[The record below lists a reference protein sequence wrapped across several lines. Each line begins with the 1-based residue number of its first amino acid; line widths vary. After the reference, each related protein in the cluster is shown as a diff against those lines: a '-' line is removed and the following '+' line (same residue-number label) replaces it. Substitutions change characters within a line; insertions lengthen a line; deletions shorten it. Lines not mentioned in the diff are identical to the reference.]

1 MSEGAVLTELLFLLL
16 PVAAAS
22 GWWAAQR
29 SRVSLGSAATAKD
42 PAFFRGLNY
51 LLDEQPDKAID
62 VFLRLAEVDRET
74 VETHLALGSLFRRR
88 GEVERAIRIHQNL
101 VARANLEPEAR
112 GFALY
117 ELGQDYMR
125 AGLLD
130 RAESLFHELLE
141 HRLQP
146 ERALRALLELY
157 QQEKDWVRCLEV
169 AEQLRVRQGVPL
181 HVEIAQYHCE
191 IAEKALRAGETPAVV
206 AHLDQADAS
215 DPGCARALLLRAEL
229 ASQRGDRAGALD
241 LYRRVVRQDPR
252 FVREVLPRLLACL
265 ADEAPAAVIAELTRL
280 YRDRPSSALML
291 SLVEAVR
298 AGQGEPA
305 AIRLLG
311 DYLER
316 HADLGGLARLLEL
329 RLAQADGKGDE
340 TARVS
345 LKVLRH
351 LLAHRPAYQCE
362 HCGFTARRLHWQC
375 PSCTRWKT
383 IRPIEP
389 EPIAELVPGS
399 SDGRHDEP
407 AAVDIGP
414 RPAS

>member
-1 MSEGAVLTELLFLLL
+1 MTELLFLLL

-22 GWWAAQR
+22 GWWVAQR
-29 SRVSLGSAATAKD
+29 SQSSGVGAAAAKD

-62 VFLRLAEVDRET
+62 VFLKLAEVDEDT

-101 VARANLEPEAR
+101 VARSNLDPVAR

-130 RAESLFHELLE
+130 RAESLFQELLE
-141 HRLQP
+141 LKLQP
-146 ERALRALLELY
+146 ERALRALLEIY

-169 AEQLRVRQGVPL
+169 AEQLRTRKVAPMGI
-181 HVEIAQYHCE
+181 EIAQYHCE
-191 IAEKALRAGETPAVV
+191 LAEKALREGDSQAVV
-206 AHLDQADAS
+206 ARLGRAQES

-229 ASQRGDRAGALD
+229 ASRQDDSAGALD
-241 LYRRVVRQDPR
+241 LYRRVVREDRR
-252 FVREVLPRLLACL
+252 FFPEILPGLLACF
-265 ADEAPAAVIAELTRL
+265 ADEDPEALISEFFRL
-280 YRDRPSSALML
+280 YRDQPSPALML

-298 AGQGEPA
+298 EGRGEEA
-305 AIRLLG
+305 AIELLS
-311 DYLER
+311 DYLKEK
-316 HADLGGLARLLEL
+316 ADLAGLARLLEL
-329 RLAQADGKGDE
+329 RLARADGREDE

-345 LKVLRH
+345 LGVLRH
-351 LLAHRPAYQCE
+351 LLARRPGYWCE

-375 PSCTRWKT
+375 PSCKRWKT
-383 IRPIEP
+383 IRPVEP
-389 EPIAELVPGS
+389 EPIAVRTE
-399 SDGRHDEP
+399 EP
-407 AAVDIGP
+407 TSAAPGP
-414 RPAS
+414 R